1 MNSHQS
7 PDEQD
12 PQVELDWPKNGQ
24 FYLTLDLE
32 CDFGTALGTN
42 TYESLP
48 VVDSLV
54 ELLEAYK
61 IPLTCFV
68 QTEILDDYS
77 ETVEALQACAQPVSF
92 HPHSHTH
99 QPRERADVA
108 DEIATSTSKYRDFF
122 DTEPV
127 GYRLPNGNV
136 RSSDYQH
143 LAEYGYEFD
152 ASVFPSWRP
161 NHFNNASAPTVPQY
175 LPAHDLFEIPF
186 TVYSDWLRI
195 PTALSYNRLLRW
207 PSETLLRR
215 RPPSV
220 IVYNIHLHDLVVPS
234 TRELLPTPYKVAY
247 PKTDNG
253 LSILDRV
260 LDAFTLQ
267 DYSFELLD
275 GLHETLRGERE
286 RAVQP
291 R

>member
-1 MNSHQS
+1 MNTNSSATGQS
-7 PDEQD
+7 QREQ
-12 PQVELDWPKNGQ
+12 LDWPEQNR

-32 CDFGTALGTN
+32 CDFGTALRTN

-48 VVDSLV
+48 VVDNLV
-54 ELLEAYK
+54 ELLESYEV
-61 IPLTCFV
+61 PLTCFV
-68 QTEILDDYS
+68 QTEILDDYP
-77 ETVEALQACAQPVSF
+77 ETVEGLEACTQQVSF

-99 QPRERADVA
+99 QPRERSTVA
-108 DEIATSTSKYRDFF
+108 DEIEISTHKYRDFF
-122 DTEPV
+122 GTEPV

-136 RSSDYQH
+136 RESDYQH

-175 LPAHDLFEIPF
+175 LAEYDLFEVPF

-207 PSETLLRR
+207 PSEALLRR

-220 IVYNIHLHDLVVPS
+220 MVYNIHLHDLIVPS
-234 TRELLPTPYKVAY
+234 TRELLPTPYKIAY

-253 LSILDRV
+253 LSILDRM
-260 LDAFTLQ
+260 LDAFSLQ
-267 DYSFELLD
+267 NYSFELID
-275 GLHETLRGERE
+275 DLHETLRQEQE
-286 RAVQP
+286 KAVQP